1 MSEQNDKKLNSTH
14 YAMLKIRGLDP
25 KNYTLVKDTYTSL
38 YLRDKR
44 DGSLKILYKKSAHL

>member
-1 MSEQNDKKLNSTH
+1 MSEQNDKKLSSTH
-14 YAMLKIRGLDP
+14 YTMLKIRGLDP